1 MIFKNWPHLTDIYK
15 STFPLG
21 ILMSYTLGG
30 YLVEKLV
37 QLRRYVKS
45 RTLQL
50 SYKIASFTVPNE
62 RDFDEWDAEMG
73 SLGEQIS

>member
-1 MIFKNWPHLTDIYK
+1 MIFKNWPHLIDIYK

-21 ILMSYTLGG
+21 ILMSYSLGG
-30 YLVEKLV
+30 YLEKLA
-37 QLRRYVKS
+37 QLRRCVKS

>member
-1 MIFKNWPHLTDIYK
+1 MP
-15 STFPLG
+15 
-21 ILMSYTLGG
+21 LGG
-30 YLVEKLV
+30 YSLEKLT
-37 QLRRYVKS
+37 QLRRRQVKS

-50 SYKIASFTVPNE
+50 SRKIASVTVPKE

>member
-1 MIFKNWPHLTDIYK
+1 M
-15 STFPLG
+15 STFPLD
-21 ILMSYTLGG
+21 ILVTATRG
-30 YLVEKLV
+30 YLLEKLI
-37 QLRRYVKS
+37 QFRRYVKNK
-45 RTLQL
+45 TLWC

>member
-1 MIFKNWPHLTDIYK
+1 
-15 STFPLG
+15 
-21 ILMSYTLGG
+21 MSLGG
-30 YLVEKLV
+30 YSLEKLT
-37 QLRRYVKS
+37 QLRRQVKS

-50 SYKIASFTVPNE
+50 SCKIASFTVPKE